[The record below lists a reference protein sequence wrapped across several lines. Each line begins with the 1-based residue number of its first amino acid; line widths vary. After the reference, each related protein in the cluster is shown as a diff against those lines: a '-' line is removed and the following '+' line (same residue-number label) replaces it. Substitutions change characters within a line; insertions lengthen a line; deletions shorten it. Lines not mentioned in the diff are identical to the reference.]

1 MRTAFV
7 SALLAAAVT
16 CAVAPKAPAQD
27 QYMAQADSQL
37 ARIKR
42 TLGPRYSESRQMIHW
57 RFTQGTP
64 ISQEFNW
71 DRATYVVAAAG
82 DNDVTAITL
91 RLYDAHDALVAADT
105 SGSRTPRITVT
116 VPDYGTFYRLES
128 TITGCN
134 QYPCYMALMPYRR
147 Q

>member
-42 TLGPRYSESRQMIHW
+42 TLGPRYSESRQMIH
-57 RFTQGTP
+57 RGFSDATPQNQNFT
-64 ISQEFNW
+64 W
-71 DRATYVVAAAG
+71 DRASYVVAAAG
-82 DNDVTAITL
+82 DIHVAGIKL
-91 RLYDAHDALVAADT
+91 RLYNENNVIVAADT
-105 SGSRTPRITVT
+105 SGSRTPRISVT
-116 VPDYGTFYRLES
+116 VPDFGTFYRLEMA
-128 TITGCN
+128 ITSCSE
-134 QYPCYMALMPYRR
+134 YPCYIALMPYQR

>member
-1 MRTAFV
+1 MRTAFA
-7 SALLAAAVT
+7 SALLAVAVT
-16 CAVAPKAPAQD
+16 CVTAPKAPAQE
-27 QYMAQADSQL
+27 QSMAQADSQL

-57 RFTQGTP
+57 RFTQSTP
-64 ISQEFNW
+64 INQNFNW

-91 RLYDAHDALVAADT
+91 RLYNENNVLVAADT

-116 VPDYGTFYRLES
+116 VPEYGTFYRLES

-134 QYPCYMALMPYRR
+134 QFPCYMALMPYRR